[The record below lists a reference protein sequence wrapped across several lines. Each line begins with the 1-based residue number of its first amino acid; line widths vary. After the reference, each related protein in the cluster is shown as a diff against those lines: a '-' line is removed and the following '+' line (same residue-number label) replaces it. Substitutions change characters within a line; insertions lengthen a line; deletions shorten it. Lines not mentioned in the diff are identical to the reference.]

1 MEKQVMKTILRQNK
15 CGQTC
20 LFRVWVLE
28 FLRLIQSVWCLL
40 FWLSFFFHKMS
51 IRITHTRGR
60 LRGDWVLRIVQG
72 TWWIFSWGKWL
83 LLLLVL
89 TLIPWK
95 CPVVFVYRT
104 ISSVVL
110 SVNGL
115 PRWLSGKEPTYN
127 AGVTGDGGSTPGL
140 GSSPEKEM
148 AAFSIL
154 AWRIPWTEK
163 TGRLHGVTKGPTR
176 LKWHRRYAQWV
187 WIFNEKGKVSVN
199 SCPYRLEFC
208 ILWLMRLVWA
218 L

>member
-115 PRWLSGKEPTYN
+115 PQWLSGKELACK
-127 AGVTGDGGSTPGL
+127 AGIAVGASGLIPGQEISPGAGTGKSLQYSCL
-140 GSSPEKEM
+140 GNPMDSPRVCK
-148 AAFSIL
+148 S
-154 AWRIPWTEK
+154 W
-163 TGRLHGVTKGPTR
+163 TR
-176 LKWHRRYAQWV
+176 LSDETTNTWQEGFSFFFLFYYY
-187 WIFNEKGKVSVN
+187 F
-199 SCPYRLEFC
+199 F
-208 ILWLMRLVWA
+208 
-218 L
+218 